1 MIARA
6 APDRLITYALFGT
19 EPFYRRHLPALVRA
33 HHTLFPEWQL
43 RIMHDASLEAGEYG
57 AALRAMDR
65 EGLLRLEHVS
75 EELPPL
81 TLGMLWRMKPCWEP
95 GVRFNLCRDVDSL
108 PTPRE
113 RRAVETFI
121 RSGAAVHCINDHP
134 LHTSAMMGGLVGFRA
149 AEFVRVSGLTC
160 FDDLVALGGGGG
172 CERWRT
178 KGYDQTVLCEHVWPR
193 VCGAACVHRLR
204 TPRSWP
210 TSEPVAAMHRVI
222 DAGGGSAAECELAR
236 KADRLA
242 PFIGADGYDVEPAVT
257 FYSEVIAPELLERIR
272 ACEAPAPALHD
283 RVARSA

>member
-1 MIARA
+1 MVSQV
-6 APDRLITYALFGT
+6 APDRVISYALFGS

-33 HHTLFPEWQL
+33 HLTLFPDWQL
-43 RIMHDASLEAGEYG
+43 RIMHDDALDAGDYG
-57 AALRAMDR
+57 AALRAMHE
-65 EGLLRLEHVS
+65 EGLLRLERVTG
-75 EELPPL
+75 EQPPL

-134 LHTSAMMGGLVGFRA
+134 LHTSAMMGGLIGFRTT
-149 AEFVRVSGLTC
+149 EFVRVSGLTC
-160 FDDLVALGGGGG
+160 FDDLVALGGGARAGQW
-172 CERWRT
+172 CV

-193 VCGAACVHRLR
+193 VCSAACVHRLR

-210 TSEPVAAMHRVI
+210 ASEPVAAMHRVI
-222 DAGGGSAAECELAR
+222 DPGVETPADRELSR

-272 ACEAPAPALHD
+272 ACESPVRQRA
-283 RVARSA
+283 ARSA